1 MKIAFVSNGNSLR
14 SQLAA
19 SLAKKYF
26 FDFDII
32 SVGSTKDDKDPT
44 VSNVLEEEGLD
55 LENIKFKSL
64 MELEFDLDYAVIVG
78 CEDGC
83 PLVFADKIIEWEHI
97 VNPKDESIDV
107 YREAKNQLK
116 TEIEKLAK
124 EII

>member
-19 SLAKKYF
+19 SIAKEYF

-32 SVGSTKDDKDPT
+32 SVGSDKDDKDPI
-44 VSNVLEEEGLD
+44 VSNVLEEEGMD

-78 CEDGC
+78 CEEGC

-116 TEIEKLAK
+116 IEIEKLAK